1 MQQNRYA
8 LLFGQRGNH
17 TANEICAV
25 AFHHMLVDA
34 HLECR
39 QLQRRYVLINRRS
52 IQRHFH
58 LAVAVIAY
66 RIPVSYTHLD
76 VYKRQGLISRW
87 ITFSECAYCRPL
99 AT

>member
-8 LLFGQRGNH
+8 LLLGQRGNRA
-17 TANEICAV
+17 ANEIRAV

-34 HLECR
+34 HLACR
-39 QLQRRYVLINRRS
+39 QFAAALRPHQPRS

-66 RIPVSYTHLD
+66 
-76 VYKRQGLISRW
+76 
-87 ITFSECAYCRPL
+87 
-99 AT
+99 